1 MAGFGFT
8 SEAPMVDVQSVNANT
23 SGYYI
28 HPLED
33 YEIDAVNGAGSWVG
47 HVDRGLIGGTFAA
60 GGALASTGSLGTAGI
75 AGSAGFAAGASGS
88 IYNGGL
94 SGGGNSSGRV
104 ICTHFFRRGMLDR
117 DLWRADLEFTFQS
130 LSQTTVRGYQYWAI
144 PYVHLMRRSPLAE
157 KIMYPLA
164 RARALEIAYQAGRR
178 SKGSLGG
185 KVVRLIGEPLCFLI
199 GSVVKQKDWATLWVE
214 KTEAT
219 GGQS

>member
-1 MAGFGFT
+1 
-8 SEAPMVDVQSVNANT
+8 
-23 SGYYI
+23 
-28 HPLED
+28 
-33 YEIDAVNGAGSWVG
+33 
-47 HVDRGLIGGTFAA
+47 
-60 GGALASTGSLGTAGI
+60 
-75 AGSAGFAAGASGS
+75 
-88 IYNGGL
+88 
-94 SGGGNSSGRV
+94 
-104 ICTHFFRRGMLDR
+104 MLDR
-117 DLWRADLEFTFQS
+117 DLWRADLEFTYQS

-178 SKGSLGG
+178 PKGSLGG

-199 GSVVKQKDWATLWVE
+199 GSVVKQKDWAPLWVE